1 MSSKGT
7 PGTAHRRWLIAA
19 LRAGV
24 LATAAVVLC
33 WPLTNTAGLVAAA
46 LGAVSGAVLGEPLG
60 RSRLRTGSALLLSLV
75 FLLLGSQ
82 LARAWVSW
90 SWIVAALGPV
100 TALHLGETTLWWV
113 VVATVVFVIR
123 FAAVRRPSMAIL
135 EVVAVAGATAA
146 GFAAHRDG
154 MVHRPLAVGDW
165 AWSRGFDPALIFLL
179 LGGLGTLL
187 LAGLLIQEGRARR
200 LPLHFG
206 GLILVAALLMT
217 FVRFEGLPKPD
228 PAGDLGLTGEPE
240 QGEGGEGSS
249 ESDQQQDQGEN
260 GGQGQ
265 HDLGDLE
272 FKDDYGDSGEQAPI
286 AVVLLHDD
294 YSPPPGVYYFRQSAF
309 SQYNGRRL
317 VQSTRD
323 DVDADIVR
331 RFPFQRI
338 EVAEAPPAR
347 GGRKALATTVG
358 LMVEHVRPFA
368 LDAPALLEPSP
379 NPNPMR
385 FQRTFKVR
393 SHVQVIPYPDLLGRL
408 PGNVS
413 WTAEQ
418 WRHYTEAPSDPRYG
432 ELASALVAAL
442 KAEHRNDP
450 LAQALT
456 IKSYLDA
463 NGIYSRRSR
472 HADTEDPAA
481 SFLFGDLTGYC
492 VHFAHAA
499 AYLFRSQGIP
509 ARVAAGYAVSESDR
523 GGGSAVLIRGGNAHA
538 WPEIY
543 LEGIGWVVVDLTPEQ
558 SLDEAQPA
566 PDPRL
571 QQILGEMMRQ
581 QSEEDPL
588 SDLAHEPF
596 DWRELGR
603 RALGLL
609 VALLA
614 LAYGIK
620 AYRLWVPKLV
630 SEAKLPR
637 VGYRATLDRL
647 SEVGLRRRMGE
658 SREAFARRAGRLS
671 EGMIPLTD
679 LHLAEAF
686 GSRDAAQRLP
696 SLAEEVRR
704 MSDEVARQIRIQV
717 PGWRRWLGRL
727 DPLSWL
733 WVK

>member
-1 MSSKGT
+1 MSSRSANKKQ
-7 PGTAHRRWLIAA
+7 AHRRWVIAI
-19 LRAGV
+19 LRALV

-46 LGAVSGAVLGEPLG
+46 LGALSGAGLGDPAG
-60 RSRLRTGSALLLSLV
+60 RSRLRVGSALLLALA
-75 FLLLGSQ
+75 FLLLGSWV
-82 LARAWVSW
+82 ARGLVGW
-90 SWIVAALGPV
+90 SWVVAMLGPV
-100 TALHLGETTLWWV
+100 PALNLGEMALWWV
-113 VVATVVFVIR
+113 VVSAVVFIIR
-123 FAAVRRPSMAIL
+123 FAAARRPSMAIL

-165 AWSRGFDPALIFLL
+165 AWSRGLDPALIFLL

-200 LPLHFG
+200 LPLHFA
-206 GLILVAALLMT
+206 GLLVVAALLVM

-240 QGEGGEGSS
+240 QGEGGEGQS
-249 ESDQQQDQGEN
+249 EGEAQQDQGGT
-260 GGQGQ
+260 GGQDR

-323 DVDADIVR
+323 DVDGDIVR
-331 RFPFQRI
+331 HFPFQRM
-338 EVAEAPPAR
+338 VVDEAPAAR
-347 GGRKALATTVG
+347 GGRKALVTTVG
-358 LMVEHVRPFA
+358 LMVDHVRPFA
-368 LDAPALLEPSP
+368 LDAPAVLEPAP

-393 SHVQVIPYPDLLGRL
+393 SHVQVMPYPELLGRL
-408 PGNVS
+408 PGDIR
-413 WTAEQ
+413 WTTDQ

-432 ELASALVAAL
+432 ELASGLVAAL
-442 KAEHRNDP
+442 KPEYSSDP
-450 LAQALT
+450 LAQALA

-472 HADTEDPAA
+472 HADTDDPAA

-509 ARVAAGYAVSESDR
+509 ARVAAGYAVAESDR
-523 GGGSAVLIRGGNAHA
+523 GGGSAVLIRGGSAHA
-538 WPEIY
+538 WPEIF
-543 LEGIGWVVVDLTPEQ
+543 LDGIGWVVVDLTPEQ

-566 PDPRL
+566 PDPKL

-581 QSEEDPL
+581 QASDDPF
-588 SDLAHEPF
+588 SDLAQTPF
-596 DWRELGR
+596 DWQELWR
-603 RALGLL
+603 RAAMLLAALLGL
-609 VALLA
+609 
-614 LAYGIK
+614 AYVVK
-620 AYRLWVPKLV
+620 AYRLWVPVLAGD
-630 SEAKLPR
+630 AKLPR

-647 SEVGLRRRMGE
+647 SEVGLRRQMGE
-658 SREAFARRAGRLS
+658 SREAFARRAEQLS
-671 EGMIPLTD
+671 RGMVELTD
-679 LHLAEAF
+679 LHLAATF
-686 GSRDAAQRLP
+686 GSRGSKIAQR
-696 SLAEEVRR
+696 VRL
-704 MSDEVARQIRIQV
+704 SSAEVAGQIRSGV
-717 PGWRRWLGRL
+717 PRWRRWLGRL